1 MTHFAERS
9 IGLANLPVSLPLNV
23 QLIDALCQLSCLL
36 AQHAS
41 LLYRP

>member
-9 IGLANLPVSLPLNV
+9 IGLARLPVLLPLQV
-23 QLIDALCQLSCLL
+23 QLIEALCQLACLM

-41 LLYRP
+41 LLYIP